1 MPMAPISATLD
12 AKDRAAIMAA
22 VTTIREKLPFLI
34 DLTADDLLS
43 QPQSETQGVTQ
54 DGRSESGVCE

>member
-1 MPMAPISATLD
+1 MPVIPISATLD
-12 AKDRAAIMAA
+12 AKDRDAVMAA

-43 QPQSETQGVTQ
+43 QPQSGTQGVTE
-54 DGRSESGVCE
+54 DGR